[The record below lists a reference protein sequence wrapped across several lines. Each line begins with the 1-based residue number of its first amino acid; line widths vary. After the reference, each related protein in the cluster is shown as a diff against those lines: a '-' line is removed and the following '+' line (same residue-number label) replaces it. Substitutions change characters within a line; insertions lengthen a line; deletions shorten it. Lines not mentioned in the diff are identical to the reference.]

1 MQTQPATAQLA
12 FPVHVIAQASEA
24 MPRRTEATLVALK
37 NGRVLAAYANHVGRS
52 DNARS
57 HIALRQIDTAGHL
70 IGNEWIGIT
79 PPGDGLNAMSP
90 ALRRLPDGRLGM
102 LYSFRLGTTKAMRH
116 FVTSKDEGKT
126 WTPPVV
132 VASGKYVTGCHDRF
146 TILQSGRF
154 VAPLHC
160 SENWEDH
167 YLYTRVA
174 TSDDNGRS
182 WRVSEPL
189 ELPYVGGLGG
199 LGDHWKG
206 AFYES
211 GCYEPGV
218 VQRVDGSL
226 LMTMRTA
233 MGTQFCS
240 ESFDE
245 GLTWSPL
252 RSLEVVSPQ
261 APANL
266 VRIPGTPVL
275 LLLWSSDYGATIG
288 TGGNRRCISCGLSM
302 DDGRTWPHHLR
313 RHVIQDTV
321 SSWDYPSVLFHNDE
335 LWMSIRYTAGARY
348 LEKPASTLLMRIP
361 MAWVMEPLAAENA
374 STALTA
380 MAADS
385 LA

>member
-1 MQTQPATAQLA
+1 MQNQPDTARLA
-12 FPVHVIAQASEA
+12 FPVSIIAQANDE
-24 MPRRTEATLVALK
+24 MPRRTEATLVGLK

-57 HIALRQIDTAGHL
+57 HIALRQIDNSGHL
-70 IGNEWIGIT
+70 IGDEWIGIL

-116 FVTSKDEGKT
+116 FVTSTDEGKT
-126 WTPPVV
+126 WSDPVV
-132 VASGKYVTGCHDRF
+132 VGSGQYTTGCHDRF
-146 TILQSGRF
+146 TILKSGRF
-154 VAPLHC
+154 IAPLHG
-160 SENWEDH
+160 SEDWEKH
-167 YLYTRVA
+167 HLYTRVA
-174 TSDDNGRS
+174 ISDDQGRS
-182 WRVSEPL
+182 WNVSAPM
-189 ELPYVGGLGG
+189 ELPFVGGFAGI
-199 LGDHWKG
+199 GDPWKG
-206 AFYES
+206 IFYES

-218 VQRVDGSL
+218 VQRPDGSL

-245 GLTWSPL
+245 GTTWSTL

-266 VRIPGTPVL
+266 VKLPGTPAL
-275 LLLWSSDYGATIG
+275 LLLWSSDYNAKLG
-288 TGGNRRCISCGLSM
+288 TGGDRRCISCGLSI
-302 DDGRTWPHHLR
+302 DGGKTWPHCWR
-313 RHVIQDTV
+313 RILISDTK

-361 MAWVMEPLAAENA
+361 VAWLQEPLEGGHPAATSSYSMVENT
-374 STALTA
+374 S
-380 MAADS
+380 
-385 LA
+385 